1 MPTCLTVLRR
11 SRPCVWPARCGAA
24 IVRSAWLDQLAGEAM
39 KNQSDALALV
49 GRILLG
55 SIFVLSGL
63 QKLMGYSGLVATLTG
78 KGLPMPEVLAVL
90 TVAIE
95 LGAGLLLVVGWK
107 ARWAAFLLFL
117 FVIPVSLVYH
127 NFWTMEGA
135 QAAMNKIQFLKNVSI
150 MGGMLVVTA
159 FGAGRYSVDKG

>member
-1 MPTCLTVLRR
+1 
-11 SRPCVWPARCGAA
+11 
-24 IVRSAWLDQLAGEAM
+24 
-39 KNQSDALALV
+39 
-49 GRILLG
+49 
-55 SIFVLSGL
+55 
-63 QKLMGYSGLVATLTG
+63 
-78 KGLPMPEVLAVL
+78 LAVI
-90 TVAIE
+90 IE

-150 MGGMLVVTA
+150 MGGMLLVTA
-159 FGAGRYSVDKG
+159 FGPGRYSVDQG

>member
-1 MPTCLTVLRR
+1 MN
-11 SRPCVWPARCGAA
+11 
-24 IVRSAWLDQLAGEAM
+24 
-39 KNQSDALALV
+39 NQSDALALV

-55 SIFVLSGL
+55 SIFVLSGF
-63 QKLMGYSGLVATLTG
+63 QKLMGFAGVVASIGG

-90 TVAIE
+90 AVVIE

-127 NFWTMEGA
+127 NFWMMEGG
-135 QAAMNKIQFLKNVSI
+135 QAAMNKIQFMKNVSI
-150 MGGMLVVTA
+150 MGGMLMVAA
-159 FGAGRYSVDKG
+159 FGPGRFSLDKG

>member
-1 MPTCLTVLRR
+1 
-11 SRPCVWPARCGAA
+11 
-24 IVRSAWLDQLAGEAM
+24 M

-55 SIFVLSGL
+55 LIFVLSGF
-63 QKLMGYSGLVATLTG
+63 QKLMGFSGVVANITG
-78 KGLPMPEVLAVL
+78 KGLPLPEVLAVL

-107 ARWAAFLLFL
+107 ARWAALLIFLYI
-117 FVIPVSLVYH
+117 IPVSLTFH

-150 MGGMLVVTA
+150 MGGMLLVAA
-159 FGAGRYSVDKG
+159 FGPGRYSLDKG

>member
-1 MPTCLTVLRR
+1 
-11 SRPCVWPARCGAA
+11 
-24 IVRSAWLDQLAGEAM
+24 M

-55 SIFVLSGL
+55 LIFVLSGF
-63 QKLMGYSGLVATLTG
+63 QKLMGFSGVAGGIAG

-90 TVAIE
+90 TVVIE

-117 FVIPVSLVYH
+117 FIIPVSLVYH

-150 MGGMLVVTA
+150 MGGMLLAAA
-159 FGAGRYSVDKG
+159 FGPGRYSIDKG

>member
-1 MPTCLTVLRR
+1 MV
-11 SRPCVWPARCGAA
+11 RPE
-24 IVRSAWLDQLAGEAM
+24 SLDQLAGEAM

-49 GRILLG
+49 GRVLLG
-55 SIFVLSGL
+55 LIFVLSGF

-78 KGLPMPEVLAVL
+78 KGLPMPEVLGVL

-95 LGAGLLLVVGWK
+95 LGTGLLLVVGWK
-107 ARWAAFLLFL
+107 ARWAALLLFL
-117 FVIPVSLVYH
+117 FVIPVSLTFH

-150 MGGMLVVTA
+150 MGGMLLVAA
-159 FGAGRYSVDKG
+159 FGPGRYSVDKG

>member
-1 MPTCLTVLRR
+1 
-11 SRPCVWPARCGAA
+11 
-24 IVRSAWLDQLAGEAM
+24 M

-49 GRILLG
+49 GRILLS
-55 SIFVLSGL
+55 SIFVLSGF
-63 QKLMGYSGLVATLTG
+63 QKLMGYSGLVAAITG

-107 ARWAAFLLFL
+107 ARWAALLIFL
-117 FVIPVSLVYH
+117 FIIPVSLTFH

-135 QAAMNKIQFLKNVSI
+135 EAAMNESHFMTTVSI
-150 MGGMLVVTA
+150 MGGMLLVAA
-159 FGAGRYSVDKG
+159 FGPGRYSVDQG

>member
-1 MPTCLTVLRR
+1 
-11 SRPCVWPARCGAA
+11 
-24 IVRSAWLDQLAGEAM
+24 M

-55 SIFVLSGL
+55 SIFVLSGF
-63 QKLMGYSGLVATLTG
+63 QKLMGFSGVAAGIAG

-90 TVAIE
+90 TVIIE
-95 LGAGLLLVVGWK
+95 LGAGLLLVIGWK

-135 QAAMNKIQFLKNVSI
+135 QAAINKIQFLKNVSI

-159 FGAGRYSVDKG
+159 FGPGRYSVDKG

>member
-1 MPTCLTVLRR
+1 
-11 SRPCVWPARCGAA
+11 
-24 IVRSAWLDQLAGEAM
+24 M

-55 SIFVLSGL
+55 LIFVLSGF
-63 QKLMGYSGLVATLTG
+63 QKLMGFSGVAAAIAG

-90 TVAIE
+90 TVVIE

-117 FVIPVSLVYH
+117 FIIPVSLVYH

-135 QAAMNKIQFLKNVSI
+135 QAAMNKIQFMKNVSI
-150 MGGMLVVTA
+150 MGGMLLVAA
-159 FGAGRYSVDKG
+159 FGPGRYSVDKG

>member
-1 MPTCLTVLRR
+1 
-11 SRPCVWPARCGAA
+11 
-24 IVRSAWLDQLAGEAM
+24 M

-49 GRILLG
+49 GRVLLG
-55 SIFVLSGL
+55 LIFALSGF
-63 QKLMGYSGLVATLTG
+63 QKLMGFSGLIANIAG

-90 TVAIE
+90 TVVIE

-117 FVIPVSLVYH
+117 FIIPVSLVFH

-135 QAAMNKIQFLKNVSI
+135 QAAVNKVQFLKNVSI
-150 MGGMLVVTA
+150 MGGMLLAAA
-159 FGAGRYSVDKG
+159 FGPGRYSIDKG

>member
-1 MPTCLTVLRR
+1 
-11 SRPCVWPARCGAA
+11 
-24 IVRSAWLDQLAGEAM
+24 M

-55 SIFVLSGL
+55 SIFVLSGF
-63 QKLMGYSGLVATLTG
+63 QKLIAG

-90 TVAIE
+90 TVIIE

-117 FVIPVSLVYH
+117 FAIPVSLVYH

-135 QAAMNKIQFLKNVSI
+135 QAAMNKIQFMKNVSI
-150 MGGMLVVTA
+150 MGGMLLAAA
-159 FGAGRYSVDKG
+159 FGPGRYSIDKG